1 MTAQLAENNTLLKKI
16 SYDTARPSQDEPNFS
31 IMPKE
36 KVAQIRKLRGD
47 DMTKFALDLE
57 SELFAGNPEEQKMV
71 LEKRIEGADKVQF
84 IKHCVFMF
92 YEIHHSARKTT
103 WRNIR
108 NALNSRAR
116 KKRTDSALRSANRL
130 SNTPEISENDSN

>member
-36 KVAQIRKLRGD
+36 KVAQIRKLSGD
-47 DMTKFALDLE
+47 DMTKFALELE

-84 IKHCVFMF
+84 IKHGAKEAYRF
-92 YEIHHSARKTT
+92 SP
-103 WRNIR
+103 
-108 NALNSRAR
+108 
-116 KKRTDSALRSANRL
+116 KKCEPFEQYAGDL
-130 SNTPEISENDSN
+130 